1 MFYFAVII
9 NNTGEQPS
17 KKLTFWQM
25 WNLSFGFFGV
35 QIAYALQSANISRI
49 FATLGAD
56 PHQLSFFWI
65 LPPLMGMIVQPL
77 IGKWSDRTWC
87 RMGRRKPYL
96 LVGAIVAV
104 LVMAFMPNA
113 GSLNFS
119 QRLFLGLNGAMWF
132 GLFSLIFLD
141 TSINV
146 AMQPFKMMVG
156 DMVGEEQKAQAYSIQ
171 SLLCNAG
178 SLVGYLFPIFFTW
191 IGIANTAPKGVIP
204 PSVVWSFYCGAA
216 ILILCVLYTFAKVK
230 EMPPAEYA
238 AFHGIGE
245 IRRSEPANDG
255 KAEPATGGKAEPA
268 NDGKAEPAND
278 GKEGL
283 LKLLLHAPKTFWTV
297 GLVQFFCWAAF
308 MYMWTYT
315 NGAIAANCWGTTDPA
330 SEGYQ
335 AAGNWVGV
343 VFAVQA
349 VGSILW
355 ALVLPK
361 FKSLRLA
368 YVVSLLIGAAGFI
381 SVAFVHNPYLLF
393 VSYFLIGAAWA
404 AMLALPFT
412 LLTNALSGEH
422 MGSYLGLFN
431 CTICLPQIVAA
442 ALGGGV
448 LKLVGGVQARMLV
461 IAGVLLVCGSLAVA
475 LVQEHNKK

>member
-1 MFYFAVII
+1 MS
-9 NNTGEQPS
+9 NKRELS
-17 KKLTFWQM
+17 FWDM

-77 IGKWSDRTWC
+77 IGKYSDRTWC
-87 RMGRRKPYL
+87 KMGRRKPYL

-104 LVMAFMPNA
+104 LVMIFLPNA
-113 GSLNFS
+113 GSLSFS
-119 QRLFLGLNGAMWF
+119 SRLILGLNGAMWF

-156 DMVGEEQKAQAYSIQ
+156 DMVTEKQKAQAYSIQ

-191 IGIANTAPKGVIP
+191 IGIANIAPKGQIP
-204 PSVVWSFYCGAA
+204 PSVIWSFYCGAA
-216 ILILCVLYTFAKVK
+216 ILIICVMYTFLKVK
-230 EMPPAEYA
+230 EMNPQEYA
-238 AFHGIGE
+238 EFHGID
-245 IRRSEPANDG
+245 PA
-255 KAEPATGGKAEPA
+255 KASDDTA
-268 NDGKAEPAND
+268 N
-278 GKEGL
+278 KEGL
-283 LKLLLHAPKTFWTV
+283 FKLLLHAPKTFWTV

-308 MYMWTYT
+308 MYMWTYS
-315 NGAIAANCWGTTDPA
+315 NGTIAANCWNATDTA

-343 VFAVQA
+343 VFAIQA

-355 ALVLPK
+355 AIVIPK
-361 FKSLRLA
+361 FKSLKLA
-368 YVVSLLIGAAGFI
+368 YVVSLLLGAVGFI
-381 SVAFVHNPYLLF
+381 SVAFVHNQYVLF
-393 VSYFLIGAAWA
+393 LSYFLIGAAWA

-412 LLTNALSGEH
+412 LLTNSLHGEH

-442 ALGGGV
+442 ALGGVV
-448 LKLVGGVQARMLV
+448 LKLCGGVQANMMI
-461 IAGVLLVCGSLAVA
+461 IAGVLLVLGAISVRF
-475 LVQEHNKK
+475 VSEKKVNS

>member
-1 MFYFAVII
+1 
-9 NNTGEQPS
+9 
-17 KKLTFWQM
+17 M

-56 PHQLSFFWI
+56 PHRLSFFWI

-77 IGKWSDRTWC
+77 IGKYSDRTWC
-87 RMGRRKPYL
+87 KMGRRKPYL
-96 LVGAIVAV
+96 LVGAIIAV
-104 LVMAFMPNA
+104 LVMIFLPNA

-141 TSINV
+141 ASINV

-216 ILILCVLYTFAKVK
+216 VLIACVLYTFMKVK

-238 AFHGIGE
+238 AFHGID
-245 IRRSEPANDG
+245 PQ
-255 KAEPATGGKAEPA
+255 KQAEEEKNRP
-268 NDGKAEPAND
+268 
-278 GKEGL
+278 GL
-283 LKLLLHAPKTFWTV
+283 LKLLVHAPKTFWTV

-315 NGAIAANCWGTTDPA
+315 NGAIAANCWDTTDTA
-330 SEGYQ
+330 SAGYQ

-343 VFAVQA
+343 VFAAQA

-381 SVAFVHNPYLLF
+381 SVAFVHNQYLLF

-412 LLTNALSGEH
+412 LLTNALNGEH

-442 ALGGGV
+442 ALGGVV
-448 LKLVGGVQARMLV
+448 LKLVGGVQANMLI
-461 IAGVLLVCGSLAVA
+461 IAGVLLICGCFAVA
-475 LVQEHNKK
+475 LVKEHK

>member
-1 MFYFAVII
+1 MT
-9 NNTGEQPS
+9 NR
-17 KKLTFWQM
+17 KDLTFAQM
-25 WNLSFGFFGV
+25 FNLSFGFFGV

-96 LVGAIVAV
+96 LIGAIIAV
-104 LVMAFMPNA
+104 LVMVFLPNA
-113 GSLNFS
+113 GSLHFGT
-119 QRLFLGLNGAMWF
+119 RLFLGLNAAMWF

-156 DMVGEEQKAQAYSIQ
+156 DMVSEKQKAHAYSIQ
-171 SLLCNAG
+171 SFLCNAG

-191 IGIANTAPKGVIP
+191 IGIANIAPEGVIP
-204 PSVVWSFYCGAA
+204 DSVIYSFYFGAA
-216 ILILCVLYTFAKVK
+216 ILILCVLYTFVKVK
-230 EMPPAEYA
+230 EMPPKEYA
-238 AFHGIGE
+238 EFHGIN
-245 IRRSEPANDG
+245 PA
-255 KAEPATGGKAEPA
+255 KAEEK
-268 NDGKAEPAND
+268 KS
-278 GKEGL
+278 EGL
-283 LKLLLHAPKTFWTV
+283 LKLLVKAPKTFWTV

-308 MYMWTYT
+308 LYMWTYT
-315 NGAIAANCWGTTDPA
+315 NGAIAKNCWGTTDVA
-330 SEGYQ
+330 SAEYQ

-343 VFAVQA
+343 LFAVQA

-355 ALVLPK
+355 ALAIPR
-361 FKSLRLA
+361 FKNLKVA
-368 YVVSLLIGAAGFI
+368 YVVSLLLGAVEFASVMFI
-381 SVAFVHNPYLLF
+381 HNQYALF
-393 VSYFLIGAAWA
+393 ASYFLIGFAWA

-412 LLTNALSGEH
+412 FLTNALEGNPY

-442 ALGGGV
+442 ATGGLVIG
-448 LKLVGGVQARMLV
+448 LVGGSQGAMLLL
-461 IAGVLLVCGSLAVA
+461 AGIFLVLGACSVA
-475 LVQEHNKK
+475 LVKTK

>member
-1 MFYFAVII
+1 MEKR
-9 NNTGEQPS
+9 N
-17 KKLTFWQM
+17 LTFWQM
-25 WNLSFGFFGV
+25 FNLSFGFFGV

-77 IGKWSDRTWC
+77 IGHWSDRTWC

-104 LVMAFMPNA
+104 LVMIFLPNA

-156 DMVGEEQKAQAYSIQ
+156 DMVNEKQKTQAYSIQ
-171 SLLCNAG
+171 SFLCNAG
-178 SLVGYLFPIFFTW
+178 SLFGYLFPIFFTW

-204 PSVVWSFYCGAA
+204 DSVIWSFYCGAA
-216 ILILCVLYTFAKVK
+216 ILILCVLYTFMKVK
-230 EMPPAEYA
+230 EMPPKEYA
-238 AFHGIGE
+238 EFHGFDLQKQQE
-245 IRRSEPANDG
+245 G
-255 KAEPATGGKAEPA
+255 K
-268 NDGKAEPAND
+268 
-278 GKEGL
+278 KEGFI
-283 LKLLLHAPKTFWTV
+283 KLLAHAPKAFWTV

-308 MYMWTYT
+308 LFMWTYT
-315 NGAIAANCWGTTDPA
+315 NGAIAKNVWGTTDVV

-343 VFAVQA
+343 VFAIQA
-349 VGSILW
+349 VGSLCW
-355 ALVLPK
+355 ALFIPK
-361 FKSLRLA
+361 FKTNRAAYITSL
-368 YVVSLLIGAAGFI
+368 VIGAIGFI
-381 SVAFVHNPYLLF
+381 SVFFVHDRYLLF
-393 VSYFLIGAAWA
+393 VSYFLIGFAWA
-404 AMLALPFT
+404 AMLALPFSI
-412 LLTNALSGEH
+412 LTNALKGSSH
-422 MGSYLGLFN
+422 MGEYLGLFN

-442 ALGGGV
+442 ALGGLV
-448 LKLVGGVQARMLV
+448 LKAIGGSQAGMLV
-461 IAGVLLVCGSLAVA
+461 IAGALLLCGAVSVLAIKEKN
-475 LVQEHNKK
+475 Q

>member
-1 MFYFAVII
+1 MQ
-9 NNTGEQPS
+9 TKS
-17 KKLTFWQM
+17 KLTFWQM

-77 IGKWSDRTWC
+77 IGKYSDRTWC
-87 RMGRRKPYL
+87 SMGRRKPYL
-96 LVGAIVAV
+96 LVGALVAV
-104 LVMAFMPNA
+104 LVMIFLPNA

-119 QRLFLGLNGAMWF
+119 QRLLLGLNGAMWF

-204 PSVVWSFYCGAA
+204 PSVVWSFYGGAL

-238 AFHGIGE
+238 AFHGIDPQKQAQDE
-245 IRRSEPANDG
+245 
-255 KAEPATGGKAEPA
+255 
-268 NDGKAEPAND
+268 
-278 GKEGL
+278 KEKPGL

-315 NGAIAANCWGTTDPA
+315 NGAIAANCWNTTDTA
-330 SEGYQ
+330 SAGYQ

-381 SVAFVHNPYLLF
+381 SVAFVHNQYLLF

-412 LLTNALSGEH
+412 LLTNALSGGH

-442 ALGGGV
+442 ALGGVV
-448 LKLVGGVQARMLV
+448 LKLVGGVQAHMLI
-461 IAGVLLVCGSLAVA
+461 IAGVLLVCGSIAVS
-475 LVQEHNKK
+475 LVQEHHK

>member
-1 MFYFAVII
+1 MQQRNLSFGQMF
-9 NNTGEQPS
+9 
-17 KKLTFWQM
+17 
-25 WNLSFGFFGV
+25 NLSFGFFGV

-77 IGKWSDRTWC
+77 IGHWSDRTWC

-96 LVGAIVAV
+96 LVGALVAV
-104 LVMAFMPNA
+104 LVMIFLPNA

-119 QRLFLGLNGAMWF
+119 QRLLLGLNGAMWF

-156 DMVGEEQKAQAYSIQ
+156 DMVNEQQKTQAYSIQ
-171 SLLCNAG
+171 SFLCNAG

-204 PSVVWSFYCGAA
+204 DSVIWSFYCGAA
-216 ILILCVLYTFAKVK
+216 ILILCVLYTFMKVK
-230 EMPPAEYA
+230 EMPPEEYA
-238 AFHGIGE
+238 VFHGFDLQKQQEG
-245 IRRSEPANDG
+245 R
-255 KAEPATGGKAEPA
+255 
-268 NDGKAEPAND
+268 
-278 GKEGL
+278 KESFIQL
-283 LKLLLHAPKTFWTV
+283 LVKAPKAFWSV

-308 MYMWTYT
+308 LFMWTYT
-315 NGAIAANCWGTTDPA
+315 NGAIANNVWHTADVA

-343 VFAVQA
+343 VFAIQA
-349 VGSILW
+349 VGSLCW
-355 ALVLPK
+355 ALFIPR
-361 FKSLRLA
+361 FKSDRAA
-368 YVVSLLIGAAGFI
+368 YITSLVIGALGFI
-381 SVAFVHNPYLLF
+381 SIFFVHDKYLLF
-393 VSYFLIGAAWA
+393 VSYFLVGFAWA
-404 AMLALPFT
+404 AMLALPFAI
-412 LLTNALSGEH
+412 LTNALKGSSH
-422 MGSYLGLFN
+422 MGEYLGLFN

-442 ALGGGV
+442 AFGGLV
-448 LKLVGGVQARMLV
+448 LKVVGSQAGMLV
-461 IAGVLLVCGSLAVA
+461 AAGVLLLCGAVSV
-475 LVQEHNKK
+475 LGIKELKQKQQ

>member
-1 MFYFAVII
+1 MS
-9 NNTGEQPS
+9 NKRELS
-17 KKLTFWQM
+17 FWDM

-77 IGKWSDRTWC
+77 IGKYSDRTWC
-87 RMGRRKPYL
+87 KMGRRKPYL

-104 LVMAFMPNA
+104 LVMIFLPNA
-113 GSLNFS
+113 GSLSFS
-119 QRLFLGLNGAMWF
+119 SRLILGLNGAMWF

-156 DMVGEEQKAQAYSIQ
+156 DMVTEKQKAQAYSIQ

-191 IGIANTAPKGVIP
+191 IGIANVAPKGQIP
-204 PSVVWSFYCGAA
+204 PSVIWSFYCGAA
-216 ILILCVLYTFAKVK
+216 ILIICVMYTFLKVK
-230 EMPPAEYA
+230 EMDPKEYA
-238 AFHGIGE
+238 EFHGID
-245 IRRSEPANDG
+245 PA
-255 KAEPATGGKAEPA
+255 KASDDTA
-268 NDGKAEPAND
+268 N
-278 GKEGL
+278 KEGL
-283 LKLLLHAPKTFWTV
+283 FKLLLHAPKTFWTV

-308 MYMWTYT
+308 MYMWTYS
-315 NGAIAANCWGTTDPA
+315 NGTIAANCWNATDTA

-343 VFAVQA
+343 VFAIQA

-355 ALVLPK
+355 AIVIPK
-361 FKSLRLA
+361 FKSLKLA
-368 YVVSLLIGAAGFI
+368 YVVSLLLGAIGFI
-381 SVAFVHNPYLLF
+381 SVAFVHNQYVLF
-393 VSYFLIGAAWA
+393 LSYFLIGAAWA

-412 LLTNALSGEH
+412 LLTNSLHGEH

-442 ALGGGV
+442 ALGGVV
-448 LKLVGGVQARMLV
+448 LKLCGGVQANMMI
-461 IAGVLLVCGSLAVA
+461 IAGALLVLGAISVKF
-475 LVQEHNKK
+475 VSERKVNS